1 MPLRLKTFKKKQGFI
16 HVMFRFC
23 QSNTMTINATSTIPK
38 QCVQTHTSFKCLP
51 FALAPVAHPAS
62 SSKDIS
68 VACTVIGWRFLPCR
82 KNFLRKN
89 RGMSPAGL
97 GSLSWVYNPR
107 AWYLYKIEDWTIDKW
122 WPTFTS
128 LTFVFNCILS
138 WPIIRVEPHL
148 HGRFFCQTTCGHW
161 NCGTVF
167 LLEHLHDLQ
176 DVSEISSHQHH
187 ASFVSQ
193 R

>member
-1 MPLRLKTFKKKQGFI
+1 MSCSDFARATRWQSTQHPQFQNNVFKHTHPLY
-16 HVMFRFC
+16 
-23 QSNTMTINATSTIPK
+23 
-38 QCVQTHTSFKCLP
+38 KCLP

-68 VACTVIGWRFLPCR
+68 VACTVTGWRFLPCR

-97 GSLSWVYNPR
+97 GLLSWVLQPP
-107 AWYLYKIEDWTIDKW
+107 YLIPLQNRRLDSAFTIDKW
-122 WPTFTS
+122 WPTFAS

-148 HGRFFCQTTCGHW
+148 HGRFFCQTTRGHW

-167 LLEHLHDLQ
+167 LLEPLHDLQ
-176 DVSEISSHQHH
+176 DVSEISSHQQH

>member
-1 MPLRLKTFKKKQGFI
+1 MLL
-16 HVMFRFC
+16 FC
-23 QSNTMTINATSTIPK
+23 QSNTPHPQFQNNVFT
-38 QCVQTHTSFKCLP
+38 QCVCHLLLHRWRTQQ
-51 FALAPVAHPAS
+51 AHPRTFLWRAQWPAGAS
-62 SSKDIS
+62 CPAGRISSE
-68 VACTVIGWRFLPCR
+68 
-82 KNFLRKN
+82 KN

-97 GSLSWVYNPR
+97 GSLSWVLQPPCLIPLQNR
-107 AWYLYKIEDWTIDKW
+107 RLDSGFTIDKW

-161 NCGTVF
+161 KCGTVF

-176 DVSEISSHQHH
+176 DVSEISSRQQH